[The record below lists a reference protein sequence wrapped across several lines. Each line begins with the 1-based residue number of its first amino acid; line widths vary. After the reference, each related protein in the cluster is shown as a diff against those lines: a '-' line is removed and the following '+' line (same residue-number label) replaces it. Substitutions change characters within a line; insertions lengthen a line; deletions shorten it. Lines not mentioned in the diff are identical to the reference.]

1 MQIPVSLLF
10 LTFVLAEISGFIIVG
25 QAIGLLGTLGLVIL
39 PIIAGSILLRRQG
52 LATLS
57 KVQAEL
63 AAGKPPAEPLV
74 EGAVLT
80 LASLLLILPGF
91 LSDLIG
97 IALFLQPVRA
107 ALWRAIRRRADL
119 RRFQRHTAP
128 PGSPEVVELARSEY
142 GAPPPGERQPLNL
155 KRRP

>member
-39 PIIAGSILLRRQG
+39 PMIAGSILLRRQG

-107 ALWRAIRRRADL
+107 ALWRAIRRRAD
-119 RRFQRHTAP
+119 AP
-128 PGSPEVVELARSEY
+128 PLSATHCPSRLSRGR
-142 GAPPPGERQPLNL
+142 
-155 KRRP
+155 